1 MTATDNERTAKE
13 NEETDEVETVKE
25 TVEEESEV
33 KAESDSA
40 PEPAPASESST
51 SLGTFEATA
60 YTAQCNGC
68 SGITAT
74 GVDVRSTTQHNGR
87 TVVAVDPS
95 VIALGTELIVTTADG
110 REIEAI
116 ASDTGGAIKGNR
128 IDILFANHSDA
139 VNFGRQNVEV
149 RKVGE

>member
-25 TVEEESEV
+25 TVEEETEEEPEV
-33 KAESDSA
+33 KADQA
-40 PEPAPASESST
+40 PAPATPET
-51 SLGTFEATA
+51 TALGTFEATA
-60 YTAQCNGC
+60 YTASCNGC
-68 SGITAT
+68 SGITAD
-74 GVDVRSTTQHNGR
+74 GIDVRNTEYHEGR
-87 TVVAVDPS
+87 RVVAVDPS